1 MKTLFKWLLSGVFI
15 YSVFKY
21 RYKLLNVVMGSYW
34 LRKIAI
40 RVVMSIPG
48 VKYLNCRQ
56 TSCRQWRFLYSWSV
70 FSL

>member
-40 RVVMSIPG
+40 RAVMSIPG
-48 VKYLNCRQ
+48 VKSKFMESAFR
-56 TSCRQWRFLYSWSV
+56 
-70 FSL
+70 